1 MTKIKRKDRN
11 LFEYQE
17 RMEKLSGVKT
27 PPDKLN
33 RVVDFEMFRPLLTEI
48 LAPKEQKAPGGAPHY
63 DYVFM
68 FKILIFQRYYNL
80 SDEQAEFQINDRLSV
95 QRYLGITLSDKV
107 PDYSKIWEFKEKLMK
122 AKAIEKL
129 FKIFDENLEN
139 KGVIGKAGVMVDASF
154 VDVPR
159 QRNSRE
165 ENKKIKEGE
174 VPEDWKDN
182 THKLSH
188 KDTDARWM
196 TKNKERHYG
205 YKNHT
210 KVDVKS
216 KLIRSYVTTDAS
228 VHDSQVVEPLLNE
241 KDKGKPFYADSAYV
255 GPTVAGILEKFE
267 MKNRIHEK
275 GYRNKPLTEKQK
287 EKNRRKSRIR
297 VRVEHVF
304 GFVENSMNGSTIRSI
319 GKERAESQIGL
330 MNLVYNLA
338 RYVVVKGRIAS
349 CAA

>member
-1 MTKIKRKDRN
+1 MTKIKRKDRG
-11 LFEYQE
+11 LFEYYE
-17 RMEKLSGVKT
+17 RMDALKHIKT
-27 PPDKLN
+27 PMDKLN
-33 RVVDFEMFRPLLTEI
+33 LVTDWEIFRPVLNDV
-48 LAPKEQKAPGGAPHY
+48 LAPKEQKGPGGASHY

-68 FKILIFQRYYNL
+68 FKILIIQRYYNL
-80 SDEQAEFQINDRLSV
+80 SDEQTEFRINDSLSL
-95 QRYLGITLSDKV
+95 QRFLGITLSDKV
-107 PDYSKIWEFKEKLMK
+107 PDCNKIWEFRERLTK
-122 AKAIEKL
+122 AEAVKKL
-129 FKIFDENLEN
+129 FKLFDQMLEN
-139 KGVIGKAGVMVDASF
+139 QGIVGKAGVIVDASF

-159 QRNSRE
+159 QRNHRE

-182 THKLSH
+182 PHKLSH

-205 YKNHT
+205 YKNHA

-216 KLIRSYVTTDAS
+216 KFVREYAVTDAS

-241 KDKGKPFYADSAYV
+241 KDNRKPFYADSAYV
-255 GPTVAGILEKFE
+255 GPAVAGILEKFK
-267 MKNRIHEK
+267 MINRIHEK

-287 EKNRRKSRIR
+287 IKNKRKSRIR

-304 GFVENSMNGSTIRSI
+304 GFVENSMNGSTIRTI
-319 GKERAESQIGL
+319 GKVRAETQIGL
-330 MNLVYNLA
+330 MNIVYNLS
-338 RYVVVKGRIAS
+338 RYAAVKSRIAS

>member
-1 MTKIKRKDRN
+1 MTKIKRKDRG

-17 RMEKLSGVKT
+17 RMEKLKHIKT
-27 PPDKLN
+27 PMDKLN
-33 RVVDFEMFRPLLTEI
+33 EAAEWEMFRPTLNDALE
-48 LAPKEQKAPGGAPHY
+48 LKDQKAPGGASHY
-63 DYVFM
+63 DYIFM
-68 FKILIFQRYYNL
+68 FKILIIQRFYNL
-80 SDEQAEFQINDRLSV
+80 SDEQTEFRINDSLSL
-95 QRYLGITLSDKV
+95 QRFLGITLSDKV
-107 PDYSKIWEFKEKLMK
+107 PDHNKIWEFREHLTKTKT
-122 AKAIEKL
+122 IEKL
-129 FKIFDENLEN
+129 FKLFDQMLEN
-139 KGVIGKAGVMVDASF
+139 KGIVGKAGVIVDASF

-159 QRNSRE
+159 QRNNRE
-165 ENKKIKEGE
+165 ENKQIKEGKI
-174 VPEDWKDN
+174 PEDWGEN
-182 THKLSH
+182 PHKLSH

-205 YKNHT
+205 YKNHA

-216 KLIRSYVTTDAS
+216 KIVREYAVTDAS

-255 GPTVAGILEKFE
+255 GPTVAGILKRLE

-287 EKNRRKSRIR
+287 LKNKRKSRIR
-297 VRVEHVF
+297 VRGEHVF

-338 RYVVVKGRIAS
+338 RFAVIKGRIALKM
-349 CAA
+349 A

>member
-1 MTKIKRKDRN
+1 MAKIKRKDRN

-17 RMEKLSGVKT
+17 RMERLNSIKT
-27 PPDKLN
+27 PLDKLN
-33 RVVDFEMFRPLLTEI
+33 NIVEFEIFRPLLTEI
-48 LAPKEQKAPGGAPHY
+48 LEPKKQKAPGGAPHY

-80 SDEQAEFQINDRLSV
+80 SDEQTEFQINDRLSI
-95 QRYLGITLSDKV
+95 QRFLGITLSDKV
-107 PDYSKIWEFKEKLMK
+107 PDYSKIWKFREKLIR

-129 FKIFDENLEN
+129 FKLFDEYLEN

-165 ENKKIKEGE
+165 DNKKIKEGGI
-174 VPEDWKDN
+174 PEDWKDN
-182 THKLSH
+182 PHKLSH
-188 KDTDARWM
+188 KDTDAQWV
-196 TKNKERHYG
+196 TKNKEKHYG
-205 YKNHT
+205 YKNHA

-216 KLIRSYVTTDAS
+216 KIVREYAVTDAS

-241 KDKGKPFYADSAYV
+241 KDKGRPFYADSAYV
-255 GPTVAGILEKFE
+255 GPIIAGILEKFK

-287 EKNRRKSRIR
+287 SKNKRKSRIR

-319 GKERAESQIGL
+319 GKERAEGQIGL
-330 MNLVYNLA
+330 MNLVHNLA
-338 RYVVVKGRIAS
+338 RYAVIKSRTVLKTA
-349 CAA
+349 

>member
-27 PPDKLN
+27 PLDKLN
-33 RVVDFEMFRPLLTEI
+33 RIADFEIFRPLLTEV
-48 LAPKEQKAPGGAPHY
+48 LVPKEQKAPGGASHY

-95 QRYLGITLSDKV
+95 QRFLGITLSDKV
-107 PDYSKIWEFKEKLMK
+107 PDYSKIWEFREKLIR

-129 FKIFDENLEN
+129 FKLFDEYLEN
-139 KGVIGKAGVMVDASF
+139 KGVVGKAGVMVDASF

-165 ENKKIKEGE
+165 DNKKIKEGE
-174 VPEDWKDN
+174 IPEDWN
-182 THKLSH
+182 ENPHKLSH
-188 KDTDARWM
+188 KDTDARWT
-196 TKNKERHYG
+196 TKNKEKHYG
-205 YKNHT
+205 YKNHA
-210 KVDVKS
+210 KVEVKS
-216 KLIRSYVTTDAS
+216 KIVREYAVTDAS

-241 KDKGKPFYADSAYV
+241 KDEGKPFYADSAYV
-255 GPTVAGILEKFE
+255 GPTVDNILKKFG

-287 EKNRRKSRIR
+287 SKNKRKSRIR

-319 GKERAESQIGL
+319 GKERAEGQIGL

-338 RYVVVKGRIAS
+338 RYAMIKGRTAS
-349 CAA
+349 QAV